1 MSKRT
6 WDIGVV
12 KVIKRERSQ
21 AIALG
26 LGRKCRKHSSGRF
39 IQGPA
44 LQPLGVPVEI
54 RWCMGTIHQIY
65 LVFNY
70 LIIEMTLFVLVFNLP
85 I

>member
-1 MSKRT
+1 
-6 WDIGVV
+6 V

-21 AIALG
+21 AIALA

-44 LQPLGVPVEI
+44 LQLLGVLVET
-54 RWCMGTIHQIY
+54 RWCMGIIHQIY

-70 LIIEMTLFVLVFNLP
+70 LIIEMTLFVLVFNLL